1 MLDELHLR
9 DLGVIEDVTL
19 RLAPGL
25 NVLTGETGAGKTIIV
40 SALELL
46 RGARA
51 SAPLVRQGAD
61 VAVAEARLHPVPEA
75 AGDWTDT
82 ADDDLVIA
90 REVAASTGA
99 GRSRARVG
107 GHLAPVSALREV
119 TDGLIEMH
127 GQQDSTRLTTATAQR
142 DLLDRFGGPAAAEA
156 LSTYRAAHD
165 AWVRARRD
173 LEELQ
178 AAHRERVRELDRLRF
193 ELEEI
198 DAVDPGAD
206 EEVELD
212 ARLRRLEHAEG
223 LMLAARRSAELL
235 TGEQGARDT
244 LGVAVAELRGMAGVD
259 DALDEL
265 HERLEQVAAE
275 AQDLGLELNSYAQGV
290 AVDPEGLD
298 QLRTRRSAIAQLV
311 RKYGVDT
318 REVIGYADAARARVD
333 ELATDDERER
343 KLEAQL
349 SRLGEEVEQAA
360 GALRE
365 MRTAAAKRLE
375 AAVGGHL
382 DELAMPGARLEIHLT
397 PTPPG
402 PDGADRVDYLL
413 AANRGEPALELGR
426 FASGGER
433 SRIAL
438 ALRLALADAD
448 DTPVLVFDEVD
459 AGIGGR
465 VARAVGAKLAAL
477 AQGRQVLCVTHSAQ
491 LAAHADAHFLV
502 TKEATPDGRTRSHVT
517 QLDRDARV
525 AELSR
530 MLSGSTDSDVAARH
544 ADELLATVR
553 AT

>member
-51 SAPLVRQGAD
+51 SAPQVRQGAD
-61 VAVAEARLHPVPEA
+61 VAVAEARLHPVPDTA
-75 AGDWTDT
+75 ADWTNSD
-82 ADDDLVIA
+82 DDDLVIA
-90 REVAASTGA
+90 REVAVSEGG

-142 DLLDRFGGPAAAEA
+142 DLLDRFGGQPATAA
-156 LSTYRAAHD
+156 LSTYRAAYD
-165 AWVRARRD
+165 AWVQARRD
-173 LEELQ
+173 LEALQ
-178 AAHRERVRELDRLRF
+178 AAHRERVREQDRLRY

-198 DAVDPGAD
+198 DAVDPAAD
-206 EEVELD
+206 EEAELD
-212 ARLRRLEHAEG
+212 AQLRRMEHAEG
-223 LMLAARRSAELL
+223 LMLAARQSAELL
-235 TGEQGARDT
+235 TGEHGARDA
-244 LGVAVAELRGMAGVD
+244 LGAAVAELRGMSGVD
-259 DALDEL
+259 DVLDGL
-265 HERLEQVAAE
+265 LQRLEQVAVE
-275 AQDLGLELNSYAQGV
+275 AQDLGLELSSYAEGV
-290 AVDPEGLD
+290 EVDPAGLD

-318 REVIGYADAARARVD
+318 REVIAYATAARARVD
-333 ELATDDERER
+333 ELATDDQHEQE
-343 KLEAQL
+343 LEAQL
-349 SRLGEEVEQAA
+349 ARLGDEVEQAA
-360 GALRE
+360 TVLRE
-365 MRTAAAKRLE
+365 VRTAVAKRLE
-375 AAVGGHL
+375 EAVGGHL

-397 PTPPG
+397 ATPPG

-413 AANRGEPALELGR
+413 SANRGEPALELGR

-477 AQGRQVLCVTHSAQ
+477 AKGRQVLCVTHSAQ

-502 TKEATPDGRTRSHVT
+502 TKESTPDGRTRSHVV

-553 AT
+553 AH

>member
-9 DLGVIEDVTL
+9 DLGVIEDVML

-25 NVLTGETGAGKTIIV
+25 NVLTGETGAGKTIII

-46 RGARA
+46 QGARA
-51 SAPLVRQGAD
+51 SAPQVRQGAD
-61 VAVAEARLHPVPEA
+61 VAVTEARLHPVPDTA
-75 AGDWTDT
+75 ADWADS

-90 REVAASTGA
+90 REVAASDGG

-107 GHLAPVSALREV
+107 GHLAPVSALRAV
-119 TDGLIEMH
+119 TAGLIEMH

-142 DLLDRFGGPAAAEA
+142 DLLDRFGGPPATAA

-165 AWVRARRD
+165 AWVQARRD
-173 LEELQ
+173 LETLQ
-178 AAHRERVRELDRLRF
+178 AAHRERVREQDRLRF
-193 ELEEI
+193 ELDEI
-198 DAVDPGAD
+198 DAVDPAAD
-206 EEVELD
+206 EEAQLD
-212 ARLRRLEHAEG
+212 AQLRRMEHAEG
-223 LMLAARRSAELL
+223 LMLAARQSADLL
-235 TGEQGARDT
+235 TGEQGARDA
-244 LGVAVAELRGMAGVD
+244 LGAAVAELRGMSGVD
-259 DALDEL
+259 EVLDEL
-265 HERLEQVAAE
+265 LQRLEQVAAE
-275 AQDLGLELNSYAQGV
+275 AQDLGLELSSYAHGV
-290 AVDPEGLD
+290 EIDPVALD

-318 REVIGYADAARARVD
+318 REVIAYATAARARVD
-333 ELATDDERER
+333 ELATDDQREQE
-343 KLEAQL
+343 LEAQL
-349 SRLGEEVEQAA
+349 ARLGDEVEQAA
-360 GALRE
+360 VALRE
-365 MRTAAAKRLE
+365 VRTGVAKRLE
-375 AAVGGHL
+375 EVVGGHL
-382 DELAMPGARLEIHLT
+382 DELAMPGARLEIHLS

-459 AGIGGR
+459 AGIGGG

-477 AQGRQVLCVTHSAQ
+477 AKGRQVLCVTHSAQ

-502 TKEATPDGRTRSHVT
+502 TKESTPDGRTRSHVE

-530 MLSGSTDSDVAARH
+530 MLSGSADSDVAARH

-553 AT
+553 AP